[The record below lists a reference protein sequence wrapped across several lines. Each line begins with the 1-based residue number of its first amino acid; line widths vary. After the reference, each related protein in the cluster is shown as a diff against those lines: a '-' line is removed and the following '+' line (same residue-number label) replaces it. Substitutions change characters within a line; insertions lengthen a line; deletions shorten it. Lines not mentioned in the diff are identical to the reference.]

1 MKAKKTYFLSNNW
14 LWVLYEDNGIN
25 YFIRYDQIP
34 ELNRIERKAKE
45 LEEKTINDLKKI
57 NINTIKENP
66 IKGGF
71 VEKELKLTW
80 QQYLNTNYYLD
91 PTIVK
96 HIANR

>member
-1 MKAKKTYFLSNNW
+1 MKSKKIYYFSNNW
-14 LWVLYEDNGIN
+14 LWVLYEDNGID

-34 ELNRIERKAKE
+34 ELKKIERNARE

-57 NINTIKENP
+57 NINTITNP
-66 IKGGF
+66 VKGSF
-71 VEKELKLTW
+71 AEKELKLTW
-80 QQYLNTNYYLD
+80 KQYLNTNYYLD